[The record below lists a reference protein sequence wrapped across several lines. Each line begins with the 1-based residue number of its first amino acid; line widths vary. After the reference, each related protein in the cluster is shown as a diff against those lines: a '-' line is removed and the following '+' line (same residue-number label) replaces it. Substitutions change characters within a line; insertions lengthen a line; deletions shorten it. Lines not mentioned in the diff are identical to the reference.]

1 MQWNPHCFLPVMPNK
16 RCHSHSSL
24 SSRRSKDQKW
34 LSWENK
40 WWLKVVG
47 FCSDGDCYDGHCKY
61 DEVEVAYEVFV
72 KMFQR
77 SSSFE
82 DIYTINTGFLFFMQ

>member
-1 MQWNPHCFLPVMPNK
+1 
-16 RCHSHSSL
+16 
-24 SSRRSKDQKW
+24 
-34 LSWENK
+34 
-40 WWLKVVG
+40 LKVVG
-47 FCSDGDCYDGHCKY
+47 FCSDGHCKY

>member
-1 MQWNPHCFLPVMPNK
+1 
-16 RCHSHSSL
+16 
-24 SSRRSKDQKW
+24 
-34 LSWENK
+34 
-40 WWLKVVG
+40 LKVVG

-82 DIYTINTGFLFFMQ
+82 DIYTINTGFLFFVQ